1 MVLQVT
7 LPIAL
12 VIVEYYHVNWILH
25 VGHARTAFRSEMT
38 SLLGL
43 VSIYPEIITGWSG
56 KNHGGNITAN
66 GLDSHLNLPNRH
78 KEEIN

>member
-1 MVLQVT
+1 
-7 LPIAL
+7 
-12 VIVEYYHVNWILH
+12 
-25 VGHARTAFRSEMT
+25 MT

-43 VSIYPEIITGWSG
+43 VSIYPETIAGWSG

-78 KEEIN
+78 SEEIN